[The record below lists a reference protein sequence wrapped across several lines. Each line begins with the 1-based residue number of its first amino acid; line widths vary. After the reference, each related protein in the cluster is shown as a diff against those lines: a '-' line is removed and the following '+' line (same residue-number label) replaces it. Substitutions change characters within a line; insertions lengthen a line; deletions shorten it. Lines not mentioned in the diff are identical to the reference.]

1 MVLVDTDVVVDCL
14 RGTAPSREWLQR
26 ASTEVLG
33 LPGVVAMELLI
44 GCRNRAEIQHLQK
57 FLDTFAIVWPDASE
71 FARAYELLAEHRLTS
86 GLGIPDCLV
95 AAMALVRQPRRY
107 TFNSKHFRV
116 IPGVDAHE
124 PYSRQ

>member
-26 ASTEVLG
+26 TSTEALG

-71 FARAYELLAEHRLTS
+71 FARAYELLAEHRLAS

-95 AAMALVRQPRRY
+95 AAMALVRKARIY

-116 IPGVDAHE
+116 IPGVDAQE

>member
-1 MVLVDTDVVVDCL
+1 MVLIDTDVVVDCL

-44 GCRNRAEIQHLQK
+44 GCRNRAEIQYLQK
-57 FLDTFAIVWPDASE
+57 FLNTFSIVWPDASE

-86 GLGIPDCLV
+86 GMGIPDCLV
-95 AAMALVRQPRRY
+95 AAMALVRKARVY

-116 IPGVDAHE
+116 IPGVDAQE

>member
-1 MVLVDTDVVVDCL
+1 MVLVDTDVVIDCL
-14 RGTAPSREWLQR
+14 RDTAPSRAWLQR
-26 ASTEVLG
+26 TSTEALG

-57 FLDTFAIVWPDASE
+57 FLNTFSIVWPDASE

-95 AAMALVRQPRRY
+95 AAMALVRKARVY
-107 TFNSKHFRV
+107 TFNSKHVRV
-116 IPGVDAHE
+116 IPGVDAQE
-124 PYSRQ
+124 P

>member
-1 MVLVDTDVVVDCL
+1 MGPADIVVVVDCL

-26 ASTEVLG
+26 TSTEALG

-57 FLDTFAIVWPDASE
+57 FLNTFSIVWPDASE

-95 AAMALVRQPRRY
+95 AAMALVRKARVY

-116 IPGVDAHE
+116 IPGVDAQE
-124 PYSRQ
+124 P

>member
-57 FLDTFAIVWPDASE
+57 FLNTFSIVWPDASE

-95 AAMALVRQPRRY
+95 AAMALVRKARVY

-116 IPGVDAHE
+116 IPGVDAQE

>member
-1 MVLVDTDVVVDCL
+1 
-14 RGTAPSREWLQR
+14 
-26 ASTEVLG
+26 LG

-57 FLDTFAIVWPDASE
+57 FLNTFSIVWPDASE

-95 AAMALVRQPRRY
+95 AAMALVRKARVY
-107 TFNSKHFRV
+107 TFNSKHVRV
-116 IPGVDAHE
+116 IPGVDAQE
-124 PYSRQ
+124 P